1 MNRVVDFHTAQCR
14 RLQDI
19 IISDK
24 INLIDPILLM
34 CSCRIIRMSLV
45 RPQKLSQIDLIGITD
60 SIGSIAYIV
69 LIKFIITVLQQFIRD
84 TLPVRIQYIYIKIHS
99 LFQQTPGRIL
109 LEKRFY
115 FRIGYIIFNGLN
127 DIRLSGSHVIVQ
139 FYLLLFDLCRTF
151 HSSCHISHIMHSLR
165 DFLFRTQCFIFII
178 YHGSIT
184 YSP

>member
-19 IISDK
+19 IIRNK
-24 INLIDPILLM
+24 VNLIYPILLV
-34 CSCRIIRMSLV
+34 CFHRIAHMRSV
-45 RPQKLSQIDLIGITD
+45 GPQKLSQIDLIGITD

-127 DIRLSGSHVIVQ
+127 NVRFSRSHVIV
-139 FYLLLFDLCRTF
+139 
-151 HSSCHISHIMHSLR
+151 
-165 DFLFRTQCFIFII
+165 
-178 YHGSIT
+178 
-184 YSP
+184 

>member
-127 DIRLSGSHVIVQ
+127 NIRLSRSHVIV
-139 FYLLLFDLCRTF
+139 
-151 HSSCHISHIMHSLR
+151 
-165 DFLFRTQCFIFII
+165 
-178 YHGSIT
+178 
-184 YSP
+184 